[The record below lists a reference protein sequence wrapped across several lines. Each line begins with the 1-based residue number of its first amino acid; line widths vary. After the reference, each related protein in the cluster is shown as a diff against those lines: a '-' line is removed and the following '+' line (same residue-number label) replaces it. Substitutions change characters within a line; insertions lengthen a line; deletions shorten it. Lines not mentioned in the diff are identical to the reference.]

1 MKLLSAAALIRMAAF
16 TGVAAVGAVLAVS
29 SPAQVSGNIGYG
41 QEGGKARAFADVR
54 NVQKLGKEDLP
65 PTQTSMFVEASVLMN
80 VKADE
85 YVAVFGLSEE
95 GATVQ
100 EAHDKVDAIAKQ
112 FVGAIKAMHLR
123 DSDVY
128 VDFIAQPKIY
138 GFDVDGTTAKEK
150 LAGFELK
157 KNISVHFSD
166 RDLLDRL
173 VIAATEAH
181 IYDLIKVDYVVKD
194 VNAVQDKLMAEA
206 AGVIKQKLARDQKLL
221 GIQVT
226 GAPTIYAERPEAHYP
241 TDLYSSYTA
250 ADAETINTPRNM
262 DRFSVQRMRKGRTFF
277 FNGMD
282 GNGFDKVVNPVIVEP
297 MVQFTLYLK
306 LKYEVANAGHG
317 VVVAEGK

>member
-1 MKLLSAAALIRMAAF
+1 MKHRVAASLRLAALLGMAAAC
-16 TGVAAVGAVLAVS
+16 AVLAVTS
-29 SPAQVSGNIGYG
+29 SAQVSGNIGYG

-54 NVQKLGKEDLP
+54 AGEKLGKEELP
-65 PTQTSMFVEASVLMN
+65 PTQTAMFVEAKVLMN

-85 YVAVFGLSEE
+85 YVAVFGVAED

-100 EAHDKVDAIAKQ
+100 EAHEKVDAVVKQ
-112 FVGAIKAMHLR
+112 FLGSIKAMHLR
-123 DSDVY
+123 DADVY

-157 KNISVHFSD
+157 KNISVHFTD
-166 RDLLDRL
+166 RDLLDKL
-173 VIAATEAH
+173 VIAATDAR

-194 VNAVQDKLMAEA
+194 VNAVNDRLMTEA

-221 GIQVT
+221 GIQVA
-226 GAPTIYAERPEAHYP
+226 GAPTIYAERSQAHYP

-250 ADAETINTPRNM
+250 ADAETVNAPRNL
-262 DRFSVQRMRKGRTFF
+262 DRLSVQRMRKGRTFF

-282 GNGFDKVVNPVIVEP
+282 GNGFDKVINPVIVEP
-297 MVQFTLYLK
+297 VVQFTLFLK
-306 LKYEVANAGHG
+306 LKYEVGNAGRG
-317 VVVAEGK
+317 IGAEIK